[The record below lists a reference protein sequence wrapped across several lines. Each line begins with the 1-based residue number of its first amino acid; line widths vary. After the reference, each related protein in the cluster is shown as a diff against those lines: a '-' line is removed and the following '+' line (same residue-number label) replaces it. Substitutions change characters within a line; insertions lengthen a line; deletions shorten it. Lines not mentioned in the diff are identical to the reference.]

1 MFTTHAQN
9 LKSKVIKP
17 ARMLNLRTSGIVLSC
32 RDAYMMEAGA
42 GVPKWLACKGQHV
55 SIRAGSAIR
64 SGIGVLTFLEAQQC
78 LLHNGASCIATVM
91 ITIAF
96 GHTLSTISDHAR
108 TNIARCC
115 DDRKY
120 CAPRCIGNLP
130 RAILMKR
137 TVRPQHARAP
147 QRARSLLALQRNLQ
161 QRTIDAQAHRFG
173 TAPATQPIARA
184 CAANG

>member
-1 MFTTHAQN
+1 MSSFFCAKLLFHKFLHVHKTCANN

-96 GHTLSTISDHAR
+96 WHTLSTISDHAR

-130 RAILMKR
+130 RAILMM
-137 TVRPQHARAP
+137 
-147 QRARSLLALQRNLQ
+147 SLLALQRNLQ
-161 QRTIDAQAHRFG
+161 
-173 TAPATQPIARA
+173 A
-184 CAANG
+184 CAE